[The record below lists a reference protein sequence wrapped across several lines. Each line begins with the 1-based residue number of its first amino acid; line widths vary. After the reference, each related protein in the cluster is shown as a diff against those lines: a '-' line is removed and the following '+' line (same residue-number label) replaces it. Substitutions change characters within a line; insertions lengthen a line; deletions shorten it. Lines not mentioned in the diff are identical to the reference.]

1 MEKLP
6 SVRALVGAVIV
17 VFFFQIFTSF
27 YHEVTKLEFHSD
39 VSTMGSYL
47 RASSM
52 LQNDELIEMKE
63 ENTEVLGMPV
73 AQEVIPVIVYDG
85 MTLEELGAKLDRSL
99 KSTLSGYGKQFA
111 ELSMKYEVDPY
122 VALAIV
128 LHETGCNQGKCSTLT
143 SQCNNI
149 GGMKG
154 NPGCGGGSYQ
164 RFSTLEEG
172 MEAFIQNLSKNYYQ
186 VGLTTVEQI
195 GKKYAEGKTWSTK
208 VKSYINKIKAN

>member
-6 SVRALVGAVIV
+6 SVRALVGAVIAI
-17 VFFFQIFTSF
+17 FLFQVIASF
-27 YHEVTKLEFHSD
+27 YHEAVRIEFQSD

-47 RASSM
+47 RASSIAIHEEDVTNN
-52 LQNDELIEMKE
+52 LEKE
-63 ENTEVLGMPV
+63 TKTEVLGVPM
-73 AQEVIPVIVYDG
+73 AQEAIVYDG
-85 MTLEELGAKLDRSL
+85 MTLQELGAKLNRSL
-99 KSTLSGYGKQFA
+99 KSTLSGYGYEFA
-111 ELSMKYEVDPY
+111 ELSLEYGVDPY

-128 LHETGCNQGKCSTLT
+128 LHETGCYYGECSTLARE
-143 SQCNNI
+143 CNNI

-172 MEAFIQNLSKNYYQ
+172 MEAFIKNLSKNYYQ

-195 GKKYAEGKTWSTK
+195 GKKYAEGNTWSTK
-208 VKSYINKIKAN
+208 VNNYILKIKAN